1 MKMATIRGPSKE
13 GFTAVLYSR
22 SKYKRQA
29 APVINQSNFCKD
41 SSGKPNVS
49 NEKCSF
55 LSLISIIID
64 NSIEYKGIR
73 FVLSVDK
80 MLPIKSMC
88 HNLNQYLIIKAR
100 IQMIYNTFF
109 LLFYVK
115 GIFNKRV
122 LL

>member
-1 MKMATIRGPSKE
+1 MKITTIRGPSKE

-29 APVINQSNFCKD
+29 APVINESYFCKV
-41 SSGKPNVS
+41 SSGEPNVS

-100 IQMIYNTFF
+100 IQIITHLCYFF
-109 LLFYVK
+109 FVK
-115 GIFNKRV
+115 EIFNKRV